1 MAQAKK
7 GDKVKVNYKGML
19 DDGSVFDTS
28 IGKEPLE
35 FSLGE
40 GMLIPAFEA
49 AVIGLNPGDKVTVKI
64 ASKDAYGPKL
74 DEALITVPKADIP
87 DHIKPVVGLQLQLMG
102 PDGNAVFAQVA
113 AMTETEVTL
122 DGNHPLAGK
131 DVTFDIELVSIA

>member
-7 GDKVKVNYKGML
+7 GDTVKVNYKGTL

-28 IGKEPLE
+28 EGKEPIE
-35 FSLGE
+35 FKLGE

-49 AVIGLNPGDKVTVKI
+49 AVVGLNPGDKKTVKI
-64 ASKDAYGPKL
+64 PFTEAYGPTT
-74 DEALITVPKADIP
+74 DEALINVPLVDIP
-87 DHIKPVVGLQLQLMG
+87 EHIKPAVGLQLQLMG
-102 PDGNAVFAQVA
+102 PDGNAVFAQIT

-131 DVTFDIELVSIA
+131 NLTF